1 MAITVYTKPGC
12 SPCKLT
18 IGKFK
23 TAGLDVQIVDISATP
38 AALEYITEEL
48 GYAQAP
54 VVVYEREGSEDHWS
68 GLNPDKINQV
78 IGLETAPELKP

>member
-1 MAITVYTKPGC
+1 MTITVYTKPGC

-23 TAGLDVQIVDISATP
+23 TAGLDPQVVDISVTP

-54 VVVYEREGSEDHWS
+54 VVVYERDGSEDHWS

-78 IGLETAPELKP
+78 IALETPTPNP

>member
-18 IGKFK
+18 VRRFQS
-23 TAGLDVQIVDISATP
+23 AGPEPQVVDIAAVPS
-38 AALEYITEEL
+38 ALEYITAEL
-48 GYAQAP
+48 GYAQVP
-54 VVVYEREGSEDHWS
+54 VVVYEKDGSEDHWS

-78 IGLETAPELKP
+78 ITLEQSTT

>member
-1 MAITVYTKPGC
+1 MTITVYTKPGC

-18 IGKFK
+18 VRKFEA
-23 TAGLDVQIVDISATP
+23 AGLVPQVVDISTVP
-38 AALEYITEEL
+38 AALEYITAEL

-54 VVVYEREGSEDHWS
+54 VVVYEKDGSEDHWS

-78 IGLETAPELKP
+78 ITLEQRTP

>member
-12 SPCKLT
+12 SPCKIT
-18 IGKFK
+18 VRKFES
-23 TAGLDVQIVDISATP
+23 AGLDPQVVDISVTP
-38 AALEYITEEL
+38 AALEYITDEL

-54 VVVYEREGSEDHWS
+54 VVVYERGGSEDHWS

-78 IGLETAPELKP
+78 IALEKTPAPHP

>member
-1 MAITVYTKPGC
+1 MTITVYTKPGC
-12 SPCKLT
+12 PPCKLT
-18 IGKFK
+18 IGRFT
-23 TAGLDVQIVDISATP
+23 TAGLDPQVVDISVSP

-78 IGLETAPELKP
+78 ISLETAPAIKP